1 MEAMNGAERSVLRA
15 AAVAGRGFRGRGPCE
30 NEWAQ
35 SGGRDPLA
43 RHWRKENRLAIR
55 RRRGNHVKPMF
66 VLEAIRSVSSREYQC
81 QESEDVQASERED
94 NGQHEK
100 KELLNL

>member
-1 MEAMNGAERSVLRA
+1 
-15 AAVAGRGFRGRGPCE
+15 
-30 NEWAQ
+30 
-35 SGGRDPLA
+35 
-43 RHWRKENRLAIR
+43 
-55 RRRGNHVKPMF
+55 MF